1 MKATIATEVNKN
13 YSWANELRKI
23 RDNQF
28 KVYEDALPSITRQLN
43 SIYRRNQYLLAR
55 AYK

>member
-1 MKATIATEVNKN
+1 MKATIATQVNKN
-13 YSWANELRKI
+13 YSLAQELRTI
-23 RDNQF
+23 INNQAEA
-28 KVYEDALPSITRQLN
+28 YEDAIPSIRRQLN